1 MIAKIADVSRATV
14 QRTLD
19 MYGTGGLAAVRTFHW
34 KPPVSALT
42 PHRPLLEA
50 EFAARPPHTVGEAC
64 ERIEK
69 LTGVRRG
76 PTQVR
81 EFLRNTMGL
90 RWRKVAAVPVP
101 PKLTLQEHTAR
112 QADFLNT
119 KLQPR
124 LAEAQAGQRAVFFV
138 DAAHFVLS
146 TFLGWMWC
154 MARVCVK
161 AASGRQRHNVL
172 GAFNAVTHQ
181 FIHVSNDT

>member
-1 MIAKIADVSRATV
+1 MRHFEFPQSVMDEIQRDRFNHIDPLVQRRMEVLLLKAHGQPHAMIAKIADVSRATV

-101 PKLTLQEHTAR
+101 PKLYRSRTAMIHSVEQE
-112 QADFLNT
+112 
-119 KLQPR
+119 
-124 LAEAQAGQRAVFFV
+124 
-138 DAAHFVLS
+138 
-146 TFLGWMWC
+146 
-154 MARVCVK
+154 
-161 AASGRQRHNVL
+161 
-172 GAFNAVTHQ
+172 
-181 FIHVSNDT
+181 